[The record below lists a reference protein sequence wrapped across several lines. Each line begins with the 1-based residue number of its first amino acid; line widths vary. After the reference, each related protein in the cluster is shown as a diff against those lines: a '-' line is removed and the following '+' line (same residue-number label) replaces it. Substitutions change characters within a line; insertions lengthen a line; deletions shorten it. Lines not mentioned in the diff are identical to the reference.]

1 MTKILFI
8 CHGNIC
14 RSPMA
19 EFIMRDM
26 AEKQNRES
34 DFYIESAAVSSEELG
49 NPVHYGTAKI
59 LTKMGIDFSR
69 KRARKATAEDY
80 ENFDLLICMD
90 NSNVYRLNRIVGE
103 DTDGKIKLMMDF
115 TSRGGEVA
123 DPWYTGN
130 FDDALRDITEG
141 CEGILSIY

>member
-69 KRARKATAEDY
+69 KRARKVTADDY

-130 FDDALRDITEG
+130 FDDTLRDITEG